1 MKILRDL
8 IILLCINAKFGEDR
22 LVNGAPNEGEE
33 IYGPY
38 RKTIVKLIHP
48 NSTRFVNRRF
58 IR

>member
-8 IILLCINAKFGEDR
+8 IILLSINAKFGEDR
-22 LVNGAPNEGEE
+22 LTVFQTKAKKFMG
-33 IYGPY
+33 

-48 NSTRFVNRRF
+48 DSTRFVNRRF